1 MTPVNT
7 QILNISSIACYLNK
21 AKLFLVTMCLCS
33 QFSIAQTTNISG
45 VVNTYHRVVEVIPA
59 KACVRVSSTAGLNL
73 YKKVLLIQ
81 MKGAGITTTNN
92 ASFGDTTALNN
103 AGNYEVATICNI
115 IGDSVF
121 MFFSFLNSYTVT
133 GGKVQLVQFG
143 QYNNSALVTDTIKA
157 TAWNNTTGTGGV
169 IALYVSDN
177 LILNAPVYADAAGFQ
192 GGAFVLSNGIC
203 FNSPFDATGYVYNAS
218 NTSPQNGASK
228 GENVYEMAA
237 GETGGRGAPA
247 NGGGGGNNHNNSGGG
262 GANLSGGGISGGNSS
277 TNGCTSNLRGLP
289 GKPLSSWGG
298 KKIFFGG
305 GGGAGHSNGGVIAV
319 GGGNGGG
326 IIFIRAT
333 NIFANGYKISA
344 NGAVGGG
351 SVSDGASGG
360 GGGGS
365 VIMSVTNYS
374 GAENIEVKGGNGGNS
389 DNNGNAGRCYG
400 AGGGGSGGVIYFSGT
415 APAITITTTGGAAGN
430 ETERDG
436 ACIAA
441 VLPAAGTNG
450 SYIENYS
457 YTRSFDPGSYCT
469 APLPVQIGSFTA
481 TVVQQKVKLQ
491 WTVFNPE
498 EVIVFEIEKLNS
510 NNQWESIAVISPV
523 SNTEDYFTW
532 NNKPLQGKNLYRLKI
547 VESNNKISFSVIK
560 QVDFDF
566 YTKEFN
572 IYPNPASRQMTVTG
586 SFNSPALLQVFDY
599 SGKFVFEK
607 IIFNNYSVINLSALS
622 SGIYLVRIN
631 ENTKKLVV
639 Y

>member
-1 MTPVNT
+1 MTA
-7 QILNISSIACYLNK
+7 I
-21 AKLFLVTMCLCS
+21 CLYS
-33 QFSIAQTTNISG
+33 QLCIGQTTNISG
-45 VVNTYHRVVEVIPA
+45 VVNTYHRVLEFIPA
-59 KACVRVSSTAGLNL
+59 KACVRVSSTVGLNL

-81 MKGAGITTTNN
+81 MKGAGITTANN
-92 ASFGDTTALNN
+92 SSFGDTTALNN

-115 IGDSVF
+115 IGDSIF
-121 MFFSFLNSYTVT
+121 MFFNFLNNYTVT

-143 QYNNSALVTDTIKA
+143 QYSSALVTDTIKA

-169 IALYVSDN
+169 IALYISDN
-177 LILNAPVYADAAGFQ
+177 LTLNAPVFANAAGFG
-192 GGAFVLSNGIC
+192 GGAFVLSSGTCSN
-203 FNSPFDATGYVYNAS
+203 FAPATAYIYNAS
-218 NTSPQNGASK
+218 SMSPQNGAYK
-228 GENVYEMAA
+228 GENVYDLVVAA
-237 GETGGRGAPA
+237 ETGGRGAPA
-247 NGGGGGNNHNNSGGG
+247 NGGGGGNNHNNGGGG
-262 GANLSGGGISGGNSS
+262 GANLSGGGIGGGNSS
-277 TNGCTSNLRGLP
+277 TAGCTSNLRGLA

-298 KKIFFGG
+298 KKIFSGG
-305 GGGAGHSNGGVIAV
+305 GGGAGHSNGGIITI

-333 NIFANGYKISA
+333 NIFGNGYKISA
-344 NGAVGGG
+344 NGGDGGS
-351 SVSDGASGG
+351 SVSDGAAGG
-360 GGGGS
+360 GGAGS

-374 GAENIEVKGGNGGNS
+374 GAESIEAKGGNGGNS

-400 AGGGGSGGVIYFSGT
+400 AGGGGSGGVIYFSG
-415 APAITITTTGGAAGN
+415 AVPPITISTVGGTAGN

-436 ACIAA
+436 GCSAA
-441 VLPAAGTNG
+441 ILPTAGANS

-469 APLPVQIGSFTA
+469 APLPVQMGSFTA
-481 TVVQQKVKLQ
+481 TVIQQKVKLQ
-491 WTVFNPE
+491 WTVFSPE
-498 EVIVFEIEKLNS
+498 EIIAFEIEKLNS
-510 NNQWESIAVISPV
+510 NNQWESIAVVSPLG
-523 SNTEDYFTW
+523 NTENYFTW
-532 NNKPLQGKNLYRLKI
+532 DNKPLQGKNLYRLKI

-599 SGKFVFEK
+599 SGKFVIEK

-622 SGIYLVRIN
+622 PGIYLVRIN
-631 ENTKKLVV
+631 EKIKKLVV